1 MDGDAESSAHPP
13 EDIGGVSNGPGVD
26 CSSKASTSCSATSKL
41 LVTVIFKAG
50 RSGIRSAHSFE
61 ALEKAP
67 KTLNL
72 PLLIDFV
79 VDVSCVALI
88 LDLFELLLRREPSDS
103 LAFRSRRSPTV
114 SDSRGFFIET

>member
-1 MDGDAESSAHPP
+1 
-13 EDIGGVSNGPGVD
+13 
-26 CSSKASTSCSATSKL
+26 

-88 LDLFELLLRREPSDS
+88 LDLFELVLHREPSDS